1 MPQEQ
6 AKRCKGCGA
15 PLLSAFERSQAKCT
29 RCLHAARAGEQVK
42 PEPATNKRNVEPPE
56 VYQPTPT
63 GETEVYLDPQ
73 ANCVPVSCKVSRE
86 THQRML
92 KRIGKTSETLSS
104 WLRALIER
112 EVYQD

>member
-15 PLLSAFERSQAKCT
+15 PLLSAFEREQAKCT
-29 RCLHAARAGEQVK
+29 RCLRATRAGGPATLK
-42 PEPATNKRNVEPPE
+42 PDTNKRNVEPPE
-56 VYQPTPT
+56 VYQSTPV
-63 GETEVYLDPQ
+63 GGTEVYLDPQ

>member
-15 PLLSAFERSQAKCT
+15 PLLSAFEREQAKCT
-29 RCLHAARAGEQVK
+29 RCLRATRAGEPATHK
-42 PEPATNKRNVEPPE
+42 PDTNKRNVEPPE
-56 VYQPTPT
+56 VYQAEP
-63 GETEVYLDPQ
+63 EVYLEQ
-73 ANCVPVSCKVSRE
+73 KANCVPMSCKVSLATYRE
-86 THQRML
+86 AL
-92 KRIGKTSETLSS
+92 KRIERTGETQSG